1 MISTITNYSNNI
13 DTLFPV
19 PGQDND
25 SQGFR
30 DNFANIRQSLGIAA
44 DEINKLSLDRTQIIQ
59 KTVIVQGTNGGLQGT
74 NIGLSSAT
82 IRLHQNEVDPTRS
95 SPALSI
101 TGTCHVSVS
110 CDKTGSVVHLTGTHG
125 GSSWPYDN
133 YFTVDRPDLVKLGST
148 FKFYNAEKLTYTV
161 TDVNS
166 TTVYVNSSFDPVELR
181 SYGVTTGTAIT
192 VYDGKM
198 LSSIFRDH
206 TPPTTLFGKPR
217 DAAGALVVTSSS
229 EYIAHTN
236 YTNGVN
242 KIWSQLST
250 NVESNRLVIVN
261 PSTAYSSGVPN
272 VTCDLSAG
280 TRFYINNPND
290 DIGINFIN
298 LPATPCQVEVCVTIQ
313 STTSRLLRVHVD
325 GAAAT
330 SPLINTITQS
340 APGWGRRYA
349 ITLLVTAPGM
359 VTAVM
364 DVTHISS
371 AI

>member
-82 IRLHQNEVDPTRS
+82 IRLNQNEVDPTRS

-148 FKFYNAEKLTYTV
+148 FKFYSAEKLTYTV

-166 TTVYVNSSFDPVELR
+166 TTVYVNSSFDPVELQ
-181 SYGVTTGTAIT
+181 SHGVTTGTAIT
-192 VYDGKM
+192 IYGGKM

-206 TPPTTLFGKPR
+206 TPPTTLLGK
-217 DAAGALVVTSSS
+217 AGDEKGAMVITTGSIH
-229 EYIAHTN
+229 IANSN
-236 YTNGVN
+236 YDGVSN
-242 KIWSQLST
+242 IWSKIST
-250 NVESNRLVIVN
+250 NIESNKLAIVRA
-261 PSTAYSSGVPN
+261 SSAYSSSVPN
-272 VTCDLSAG
+272 VTCDLSTA
-280 TRFYINNPND
+280 TRFYINSPND

-298 LPATPCQVEVCVTIQ
+298 LPATPCQVEVCITIQ
-313 STTSRLLRVHVD
+313 STTARLLKVYVNG
-325 GAAAT
+325 GASIGQLVNT
-330 SPLINTITQS
+330 LTQGSPV
-340 APGWGRRYA
+340 WGRRYA
-349 ITLLVTAPGM
+349 VTLLAESLGSVNAF
-359 VTAVM
+359 M
-364 DVTHISS
+364 DVTNF
-371 AI
+371 